1 MSKFVQNLNI
11 PVPMDWIL
19 WLMHSWS
26 EFPHDILHTG
36 NLKRGLNHLPEQG
49 FPSSRSHLHVVEEWL
64 RDVKSSKPNSE
75 NEKKTHFGLNYL
87 EIPEPCHKRLKK

>member
-26 EFPHDILHTG
+26 EFPHDLLHTG
-36 NLKRGLNHLPEQG
+36 NLKRGINYLPEQG
-49 FPSSRSHLHVVEEWL
+49 FPSSRSHLHVVQELL
-64 RDVKSSKPNSE
+64 RVQSQILKT
-75 NEKKTHFGLNYL
+75 KKKHISDLTILRSQNPATSG
-87 EIPEPCHKRLKK
+87 